1 MLAKLAVLAV
11 LLFIGWNAF
20 KWIKRF
26 NPQKND
32 DQVIEAETCE
42 KCGAYV
48 AADDDSPA
56 CDEKDCPYK

>member
-20 KWIKRF
+20 KWIKRL
-26 NPQKND
+26 NPPKTD
-32 DQVIEAETCE
+32 GHAIEAETCE
-42 KCGAYV
+42 TCGAYV
-48 AADDDSPA
+48 AEDDPSPV